1 MIGQE
6 RFKNYLATWKL
17 PPQFIILQGEE
28 GSGRSTIIEEL
39 KHKYKFDSIIC
50 GTSVD
55 EVRDIIILAR
65 QLANPTFYIFYN
77 GDKLS
82 TSAKNALL
90 KIVEE
95 PPKNAYFIMRI
106 QNTLLDTLRN
116 RAFYYIMENYKS
128 VELLD
133 YFIQNNKEDVFN
145 KYGVICKNI
154 GQIKTF
160 LSSPYEDIINYCDT
174 IITMIS
180 QVAQG
185 NIFNIT
191 NKLNIK
197 DDLSKWDVN
206 LFINILEWSLGK
218 KYQQTKDDKYFQ
230 AIFRLN
236 NIRSQLRI
244 NGVNKQVVF
253 DNFLLGLKDL
263 L

>member
-6 RFKNYLATWKL
+6 RFKNYLSLWTN
-17 PPQFIILQGEE
+17 PPQFIILQGEI
-28 GSGRSTIIEEL
+28 GSGRSTIIEEI
-39 KHKYKFDSIIC
+39 KNKFKFDCITC

-55 EVRDIIILAR
+55 EVREIIDLAR
-65 QLANPTFYIFYN
+65 QLAHPTFYIFYN

-82 TSAKNALL
+82 LSAKNALL

-95 PPKNAYFIMRI
+95 PPRNAYFIMRI
-106 QNTLLDTLRN
+106 ENALLDTLRN
-116 RAFYYIMENYKS
+116 RAFYYTIENYKAN
-128 VELLD
+128 ELKD
-133 YFIQNNKEDVFN
+133 FFKQNNKEELFS
-145 KYGVICKNI
+145 KYGTICKNI

-160 LSSPYEDIINYCDT
+160 LQSPYEDIISYCET
-174 IITMIS
+174 IIQMIS

-191 NKLNIK
+191 NKLNLK
-197 DDLSKWDVN
+197 EDLTKWDVTT
-206 LFINILEWSLGK
+206 FINILEWTLNNTYK
-218 KYQQTKDDKYFQ
+218 ETKQDKYFQ

-236 NIRSQLRI
+236 NVRSQLRI
-244 NGVNKQVVF
+244 NGVNKQAVF

>member
-6 RFKNYLATWKL
+6 RFKNYLNYWSK

-39 KHKYKFDSIIC
+39 KKKFKFDSIIC

-55 EVRDIIILAR
+55 EIREIIELAR
-65 QLANPTFYIFYN
+65 QLANPTFYIFYS

-82 TSAKNALL
+82 ISAKNALL

-106 QNTLLDTLRN
+106 ENPSLDTLRN
-116 RAFYYIMENYKS
+116 RAFYYIMENYKAT
-128 VELLD
+128 EL
-133 YFIQNNKEDVFN
+133 KEFFKNQDKIDLFER
-145 KYGVICKNI
+145 YGTICKNI
-154 GQIKTF
+154 GQVKTF
-160 LSSPYEDIINYCDT
+160 LNCPYEDIINYCET
-174 IITMIS
+174 IIKMIS

-191 NKLNIK
+191 NKLNLK
-197 DDLSKWDVN
+197 DDLSKWDVSI
-206 LFINILEWSLGK
+206 FINILEWTLK
-218 KYQQTKDDKYFQ
+218 KYYIQTKNDKYFQ

-236 NIRSQLRI
+236 NVRSQLRI
-244 NGVNKQVVF
+244 NGVNKQAVF